1 MRVVVMPKTEGE
13 TILESLEAMGV
24 EHEYQCRS
32 GYCGAC
38 RTKASGAVD
47 YVLEPVAL
55 INAGEIL
62 PCCCTAKGAVLIDID
77 EQNLTEALSGIIFF
91 KKQA

>member
-1 MRVVVMPKTEGE
+1 MRVVVLPKTEGE
-13 TILESLEAMGV
+13 TVLESLEAMGV

-38 RTKASGAVD
+38 RSKASGVVN

-62 PCCCTAKGAVLIDID
+62 R
-77 EQNLTEALSGIIFF
+77 SGR
-91 KKQA
+91 

>member
-1 MRVVVMPKTEGE
+1 MPKTEGE

-38 RTKASGAVD
+38 RTKANGAVD

-62 PCCCTAKGAVLIDID
+62 PCCCTAKGPVLIDINV
-77 EQNLTEALSGIIFF
+77 QNLTEGLSGIIFS